1 MPLLIGNVSATYG
14 NVTWMLPY
22 YCNKERNR
30 QWVCEITYKNSL
42 IDGFFD
48 GGMNIDSFNSRK
60 IVPVVHTGVN
70 HLKNKNQKKR
80 TTMQRNENLYA
91 VESEKSVSRFVEDF
105 AAIVAANDFVI
116 NNKSTMNMKE
126 TFTAHGGIVP
136 EEFDL
141 HMIQICKP
149 TKADK
154 SLSAN
159 PERAILMPKFV
170 HVFSKENKTHVRYLS
185 QSSDYIAEFVP
196 GDAKFP
202 KSLEQTFSKIRS
214 MIDEA
219 K

>member
-1 MPLLIGNVSATYG
+1 
-14 NVTWMLPY
+14 
-22 YCNKERNR
+22 
-30 QWVCEITYKNSL
+30 
-42 IDGFFD
+42 
-48 GGMNIDSFNSRK
+48 
-60 IVPVVHTGVN
+60 
-70 HLKNKNQKKR
+70 
-80 TTMQRNENLYA
+80 MQRNENLYA

-126 TFTAHGGIVP
+126 TFTAHGGTVP

-141 HMIQICKP
+141 HMIQVCKP

-170 HVFSKENKTHVRYLS
+170 HVFSKEKKTHVRYLS
-185 QSSDYIAEFVP
+185 QSPDYIAEFVP

-202 KSLEQTFSKIRS
+202 ESLEQTFSKIRS